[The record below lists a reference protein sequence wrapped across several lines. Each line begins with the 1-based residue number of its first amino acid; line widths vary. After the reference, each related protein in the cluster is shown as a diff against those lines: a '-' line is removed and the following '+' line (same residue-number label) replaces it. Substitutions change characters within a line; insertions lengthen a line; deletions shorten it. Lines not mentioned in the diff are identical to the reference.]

1 MQDIAGPNCHIEG
14 VEIPTQNFML
24 TCATFS
30 DHLHSFEHSFDVDS
44 STSLSH
50 LLDVHRDL

>member
-30 DHLHSFEHSFDVDS
+30 DHLHSFDVDS